1 MGCGASTIVKYITLN
16 EIRFPEYFNGDKA
29 DNALRLLHRKSWN
42 LHPNRSTE
50 ERMDSNLW
58 VELMRGAL
66 MKLFE
71 FRHVVN
77 SINVYP
83 TPDGDTG
90 KNMMWTIRGGL
101 FEVLNEPSKKL
112 GETVKTFAKGTTQKG
127 C

>member
-1 MGCGASTIVKYITLN
+1 
-16 EIRFPEYFNGDKA
+16 
-29 DNALRLLHRKSWN
+29 
-42 LHPNRSTE
+42 
-50 ERMDSNLW
+50 
-58 VELMRGAL
+58 